1 MVAAMYSHAENG
13 LYAAAY
19 KIPTLLTYAVGIFD
33 SAWRLSVAAEAD
45 NREACAAFYTRVWRW
60 YTTLSF
66 VGGAVLILFGLN
78 TLLGAFG
85 KSLLPGLSLQVDSA
99 SVFLQGLVLT
109 LSNPITI
116 VFWGSVLT
124 GKIIEDDLK
133 ARELRVFSLGLV
145 SATLFFLSAIAGLG
159 TVLSSFLPEAVSMGL
174 NVLVGVLIVFFGVK
188 MMVKKDA

>member
-1 MVAAMYSHAENG
+1 MAGRRYIEG
-13 LYAAAY
+13 L
-19 KIPTLLTYAVGIFD
+19 KFGMILQLAVGPMCLMVFNT
-33 SAWRLSVAAEAD
+33 AKNAGFWVAFSLVLAITLVD
-45 NREACAAFYTRVWRW
+45 GVYIILAALGASKLLEKPAVKKAFRYI
-60 YTTLSF
+60 
-66 VGGAVLILFGLN
+66 GGAVLILFGLN

-116 VFWGSVLT
+116 
-124 GKIIEDDLK
+124 
-133 ARELRVFSLGLV
+133 
-145 SATLFFLSAIAGLG
+145 LSAIAGLG